1 MSRTKVS
8 HFSMAIAGLLF
19 LLVAVGCN
27 KDQSAN
33 PRTDSQV
40 AADIQ
45 NKINSDPALPNKQIA
60 VGASNGVITLSGT
73 VGSETE
79 RVAAGNDASQ
89 VDGVKTVL
97 NNLVVSSTANGMAEA
112 TPLEP
117 AQTPRRATST
127 RGTGNKVRTAPMP
140 TTPAQTESTNNQ
152 VAMAPPPSA
161 PAPTPAPPVIA
172 DVTVPSGAIF
182 SIRTIEPIDTSR
194 AQVGDTF
201 SATLDAPIEVD
212 GKVVI
217 PEHADIQGR
226 VADVRSAGKFEG
238 SSLLALQLTKVSFG
252 GHAYRIVTDQW
263 SKTGASRGKNTAA
276 KVGGGA
282 AAGAIIGAI
291 AGGGKGAAIGAG
303 IGAGVGTGAQAVT
316 HGQQI
321 VLNPETVLSF
331 TLRSPVTV
339 TPSSGYRNR
348 TRIADNN

>member
-1 MSRTKVS
+1 MSRTKVLS
-8 HFSMAIAGLLF
+8 IWVMVAAFTLF
-19 LLVAVGCN
+19 IITGCN
-27 KDQSAN
+27 KQQSSA
-33 PRTDSQV
+33 PRADSQV

-45 NKINSDPALPNKQIA
+45 NKINSDPTLPNKQIA
-60 VGASNGVITLSGT
+60 VGSSNGVVTLTGT
-73 VGSETE
+73 VGSENE

-89 VDGVKTVL
+89 VEGVKTVV
-97 NNLVVSSTANGMAEA
+97 NNLVVSSSANGMADN
-112 TPLEP
+112 TPMAP
-117 AQTPRRATST
+117 ASWPRRATAT
-127 RGTGNKVRTAPMP
+127 R
-140 TTPAQTESTNNQ
+140 STNRVHTSSMPQSTGQDNSTQ
-152 VAMAPPPSA
+152 TAMAPPPA
-161 PAPTPAPPVIA
+161 PVTPPAPVIV
-172 DVTVPSGAIF
+172 DVTVPPGSVF
-182 SIRTIEPIDTSR
+182 SIRTIEPIDTAR

-201 SATLDAPIEVD
+201 NATLDAPIEVD

-217 PEHADIQGR
+217 PDHADVQGR

-252 GHAYRIVTDQW
+252 GRSYRIVTDQW

-303 IGAGVGTGAQAVT
+303 VGAGVGGGAQAVT

-321 VLNPETVLSF
+321 VLNPETVLTF

-339 TPSSGYRNR
+339 TPSSGYRNDR
-348 TRIADNN
+348 NRISDSR